1 MSAIRACATLTAF
14 VAMSATALA
23 QDDGTLDRTPAD
35 CVVVSN
41 IDKTEAIDDYT
52 ILFFMRGNQIY
63 RNQLPRRCPTL
74 AREDRFSY
82 RTTSNRLCDIDTVT
96 VLEQR
101 GLRLEAG
108 FTCQLGPFHPI
119 TEEEVAELKLIQEQ
133 GSSRDAIEV
142 EAGEL
147 PEGSAETAV
156 DSDGE
161 PSEPA
166 EPERPRRSRRR

>member
-14 VAMSATALA
+14 VAVSATALA

-41 IDKTEAIDDYT
+41 IDKTEVIDDYT

-108 FTCQLGPFHPI
+108 FTCGLGPFHPI
-119 TEEEVAELKLIQEQ
+119 TAEEVAELKRIQEQ

-142 EAGEL
+142 EAVEL
-147 PEGSAETAV
+147 PAETAV